1 MERRQ
6 RYLIV
11 GLAALVGAF
20 GIFSVG
26 FATGQRSQD
35 PLSVTGGK
43 IEGGDGTATI
53 DETFR
58 RILSTA
64 VDPPSEDALTRGA
77 IKGMIDALKKNDD
90 PYALFFSP
98 KSFKSLQ
105 ELTTGQFSGIGV
117 WLKVKDKELHIV
129 SVLPKTPAVEA
140 GLQQGDVITGIDGEP
155 VSELSSDEAVA
166 RIKGKEGT
174 EVALSIERDGAA
186 IDFAIVREEIVLP
199 NLQARLTPDDLGYV
213 RLFGFA
219 RDAGEQV
226 RSEVEDL
233 VEQGAEGIILDLRDN
248 GGGLFEE
255 GVNVASVFIE
265 DGKVVTYRDGQ
276 DEEIVYEAEGDAFED
291 VPLVVLV
298 NEGTASAS
306 EIVAGALKDRDRA
319 VLIGTTTFGKG
330 SVQEIIPLPDAS
342 AVKFT
347 TAAYLTPNGKNIN
360 GKGISPDVEID
371 ASPDVQFDR
380 AVEVLQGIVLSGS
393 GAPG

>member
-1 MERRQ
+1 MERWQ

-11 GLAALVGAF
+11 GLATLVGAF

-26 FATGQRSQD
+26 FATGQRDQT
-35 PLSVTGGK
+35 PFRITGDS
-43 IEGGDGTATI
+43 IEGGDGSTTI
-53 DETFR
+53 QETFD
-58 RILSTA
+58 RIMSTA
-64 VDPPSEDALTRGA
+64 VDPPSTDDLTRGA
-77 IKGMIDALKKNDD
+77 VRGMIDVLKKNDD

-98 KSFKSLQ
+98 KGFKSLQ

-117 WLKVKDKELHIV
+117 WLKVKNKELHIV

-140 GLQQGDVITGIDGEP
+140 GLQQGDVITEIDGEP
-155 VSELSSDEAVA
+155 ITELSSDEAVA
-166 RIKGKEGT
+166 QIKGKEGT
-174 EVALSIERDGAA
+174 EVALGIRREGTELDFSIT
-186 IDFAIVREEIVLP
+186 REAIVLP
-199 NLQARLTPDDLGYV
+199 NLQARLTPDNLGYV

-219 RDAGEQV
+219 REAGEQV
-226 RSEVEDL
+226 RAEVEGL
-233 VEQGAEGIILDLRDN
+233 LEQGAEGMILDLRDN
-248 GGGLFEE
+248 GGGLFDE

-265 DGKVVTYRDGQ
+265 DGEVVTYRDGQ

-291 VPLVVLV
+291 IPLVVLV

-330 SVQEIIPLPDAS
+330 SVQEIVPLPDSS

-360 GKGISPDVEID
+360 GKGISPDVEVEG
-371 ASPDVQFDR
+371 SPDVQFDR